1 MKTELLKCIKK
12 EIGKCDLC
20 FIPFEVKDSQIG
32 LMQGVNH
39 KDLYTV
45 KLHLRIQTP
54 PYPMSQKKKN
64 YIQYTKIKNTILPK
78 INITS
83 HIITPYITSY

>member
-54 PYPMSQKKKN
+54 PYPMSQKKKKKL
-64 YIQYTKIKNTILPK
+64 YTVHKNQK
-78 INITS
+78 Y
-83 HIITPYITSY
+83 YITKN

>member
-54 PYPMSQKKKN
+54 PYPMSQKKK
-64 YIQYTKIKNTILPK
+64 KIIYSTQKSKILYYQK
-78 INITS
+78 LI
-83 HIITPYITSY
+83 